1 MKEIVMSLSNLP
13 KYPEPREIERALK
26 QARNKLQDAIWDDNK
41 ELTDALMREIKRLE
55 LLKEVGERYDVD
67 F

>member
-1 MKEIVMSLSNLP
+1 MQTSPSTLP

-26 QARNKLQDAIWDDNK
+26 QARNKLADILWDGDE
-41 ELTDALMREIKRLE
+41 ELKAALVREIKRLE
-55 LLKEVGERYDVD
+55 LQKELNQTHDLD

>member
-1 MKEIVMSLSNLP
+1 MNKFPFNLP

-26 QARNKLQDAIWDDNK
+26 QARNQLQDAIWEDNK
-41 ELTDALMREIKRLE
+41 ELTDALMREINRLE
-55 LLKEVGERYDVD
+55 LQKSLNQTHDVD